1 MRNSSGF
8 LSEIK
13 FSLVLVLVWHQPP
26 VMMSVNNSTIFI
38 IHITF
43 SLSLPSVSLFKNR
56 KYFKQKYFKL
66 FVIVLSSQ
74 FPWRQWRQWRYLI
87 NKHKIPR
94 ICSLLLPCL
103 PPALLSFE
111 RALQTRLD
119 KLGPQPP
126 LVLRCDEDELNMR
139 IFLLQGW
146 LSLKQQTEPGLLSTP
161 SRLHP
166 ASLSLVLSGLR

>member
-66 FVIVLSSQ
+66 FVIVLCSQ
-74 FPWRQWRQWRYLI
+74 FP
-87 NKHKIPR
+87 
-94 ICSLLLPCL
+94 
-103 PPALLSFE
+103 
-111 RALQTRLD
+111 
-119 KLGPQPP
+119 
-126 LVLRCDEDELNMR
+126 
-139 IFLLQGW
+139 
-146 LSLKQQTEPGLLSTP
+146 
-161 SRLHP
+161 
-166 ASLSLVLSGLR
+166 